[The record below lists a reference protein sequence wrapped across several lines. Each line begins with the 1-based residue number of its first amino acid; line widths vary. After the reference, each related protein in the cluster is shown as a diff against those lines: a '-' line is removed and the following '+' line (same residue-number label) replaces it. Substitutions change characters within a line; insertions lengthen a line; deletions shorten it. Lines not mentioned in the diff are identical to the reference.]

1 MLLGLVSMSVLAQQD
16 DSGDALP
23 SESVEVQEVMYVT
36 DKLRLSLYKQPDS
49 NSGIMKLLISGDELD
64 ILEKTGPYSKVR
76 TTEGMIGWVKN
87 GFLVSSMTSNLLLEQ
102 EVKKNKGLQ
111 QQLEKFGDTE
121 SLVKDYEDSINR
133 MQADL
138 DALKQQLTQRQT
150 EIQDISEQKRAL
162 ASQLE
167 AQQSTD
173 QGIDLDEIRNLTIQY
188 WYVIAGVAMIL
199 LLLGIQIGKVMIESQ
214 VRRRFQGVKVW

>member
-1 MLLGLVSMSVLAQQD
+1 MLLGVVSMSALAQQD

-23 SESVEVQEVMYVT
+23 NETVEVQEVMYVT
-36 DKLRLSLYKQPDS
+36 DKLRLSLYKQADS
-49 NSGIMKLLISGDELD
+49 NSALMKLLISGDVLD

-76 TTEGMIGWVKN
+76 TSDGLIGWVKN
-87 GFLVSSMTSNLLLEQ
+87 GFLVSSKTSNLLLDQ
-102 EVKKNKGLQ
+102 EIKKNKELR

-121 SLVKDYEDSINR
+121 SLVKDYEDSISR

-138 DALKQQLTQRQT
+138 DALQQQLTQSQA
-150 EIQDISEQKRAL
+150 EFQDISKQKQAL
-162 ASQLE
+162 ANQLE
-167 AQQSTD
+167 AQQSKD
-173 QGIDLDEIRNLTIQY
+173 QGIDLEQLVQLMMQY
-188 WYVIAGVAMIL
+188 WYVIAGVVMIL